1 MKFILNLTAAANP
14 SEYTMPLSKEIPGD
28 SSGRGLVRSHSSPNI
43 AQMMNEEECAQQ
55 KIPSVDRSLKPR

>member
-1 MKFILNLTAAANP
+1 
-14 SEYTMPLSKEIPGD
+14 MPLSKEIPGD

-55 KIPSVDRSLKPR
+55 KIPSIDRSLKPR